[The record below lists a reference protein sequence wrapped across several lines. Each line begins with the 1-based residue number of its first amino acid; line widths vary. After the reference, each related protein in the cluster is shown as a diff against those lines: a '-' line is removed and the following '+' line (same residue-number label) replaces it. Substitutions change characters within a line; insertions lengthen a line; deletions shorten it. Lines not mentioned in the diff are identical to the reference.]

1 MKITYDKQADAM
13 AVIFEENARIS
24 KDVEVAQNVF
34 AGFDRAGKLVEIQ
47 MLEISKHQAPW
58 FTLEAAAKYLNL
70 SERTLLRWIKS
81 GKIKP
86 SKVGREYR
94 IKPSDLKKIAS

>member
-1 MKITYDKQADAM
+1 MKIVYDKRADAL
-13 AVIFEENARIS
+13 AIVLKKGRIS
-24 KDVEVAQNVF
+24 KDVEVAQNVY
-34 AGFDRAGKLVEIQ
+34 AGFDRAGNLIEIQ
-47 MLEISKHQAPW
+47 LLEVSENELPW
-58 FTLEAAAKYLNL
+58 FTLEAAAKYLHV

-94 IKPSDLKKIAS
+94 IKPEDLKKIAS